1 MELPMDRGLFRKH
14 YRKALRAVGSAI
26 EAYRLIE
33 EGDHI
38 LVAVS
43 GGKDSLF
50 LLHILLDLQRKAPV
64 RFQLTAYTLDQGF
77 PGFRRDILKKHFES
91 IGIPHVF
98 SSQNVPQAA
107 EASMHGDML
116 CAFCSRMRRG
126 KMYEDA
132 ERIGTNKIALGHNAD
147 DAIETLFL
155 NMFNNGRL
163 AAIPPKIRS
172 DNDKHWVIRPL
183 ITMDERA
190 IILLTE
196 ALALPVI
203 PGNLCGMADRQKRQE
218 LKQWLNERESVFP
231 GARGSLKNA
240 LSNVQS
246 RYLWDKPL

>member
-1 MELPMDRGLFRKH
+1 MDRGLFRKH

-26 EAYRLIE
+26 ETYNLIE

-50 LLHILLDLQRKAPV
+50 LLHILLDLQRKAPIH
-64 RFQLTAYTLDQGF
+64 FKLTAYTLDQGF
-77 PGFRRDILKKHFES
+77 PGFRTDILKQHFES
-91 IGIPHVF
+91 VGIPYCF

-107 EASMHGDML
+107 ETAMHGNML

-126 KMYEDA
+126 KIYEDA
-132 ERIGTNKIALGHNAD
+132 EKIGTNKIALGHNAD
-147 DAIETLFL
+147 DAMETLFL

-172 DNDKHWVIRPL
+172 DNDKHWLIRPL
-183 ITMDERA
+183 ITMDERE

-203 PGNLCGMADRQKRQE
+203 PGNLCGMANRQKRLE
-218 LKQWLNERESVFP
+218 LKQWLTERESVFP
-231 GARGSLKNA
+231 GARGSMKNA

-246 RYLWDKPL
+246 RYLW